1 MNISTKNEPDGHKDG
16 MVGTAFEAT
25 DVNL

>member
-16 MVGTAFEAT
+16 MVGTAFVS
-25 DVNL
+25 DRC